1 MKRVRGQVAE
11 ILALDSVKNENENVS
26 NHDHHV
32 PLPLL
37 QPLKPLRQ
45 QVLVKVVQVFT
56 KYVLVVKKVKKKKR
70 RKNKE

>member
-32 PLPLL
+32 PLSEGSASI
-37 QPLKPLRQ
+37 QEVRASG
-45 QVLVKVVQVFT
+45 
-56 KYVLVVKKVKKKKR
+56 
-70 RKNKE
+70 KEGEEEEEAEEEE